1 MEMMVASDEI
11 IDRVKRILR
20 GVTVDDSSRA
30 LDVMNDVGPGG
41 HYLEHDHTYNRFKAE
56 VWRPTLTDRL
66 NWENWEAAGSK
77 TYRER
82 VHDKVVEI
90 LETET
95 EPLMDEQMFNELKR
109 ICELADER
117 HKDEELD
124 FDIFG

>member
-1 MEMMVASDEI
+1 
-11 IDRVKRILR
+11 
-20 GVTVDDSSRA
+20 
-30 LDVMNDVGPGG
+30 VGPGG
-41 HYLEHDHTYNRFKAE
+41 HFLEHDHTYHRFRTE

-95 EPLMDEQMFNELKR
+95 EPLMDESMFKELKR
-109 ICELADER
+109 VCELADER